1 VKNASPDQEK
11 GVPDAA
17 GPAAPSRIEPPM
29 LANPQL
35 VAAMGH
41 PTRAHAVTVLNERVA
56 CAAEIGRALG
66 KPARHV
72 SYHLKQLEKLG
83 VIELVKVEETAGGR
97 TTGRFYRA
105 LVRSWYDP
113 ESWRQIERTQQSGIT
128 ADILA
133 ACNGD
138 MTAAV
143 TSATIHFP
151 DSHISRTPLTL
162 DGEGYRDLVD
172 RLDALLPE
180 VIAAQQRAA
189 SRMTRQ
195 TETVLAKVHIIQFPC
210 PDLGRSVVPLAP
222 VQTDDSPPD
231 LGDAAVLSALEHPTR
246 VHALMV
252 LNERVS
258 SAAEIGRELDLPSDH
273 VAYHLKRLRSLG
285 LIESVEIREPPR
297 HLKTSRFY
305 RALVRPW
312 FDLESWKAVDPRRQA
327 AITASILGLCNADVV
342 EAVRTGTI
350 NESDSHISRTPLI
363 VDRRGYRDIGELLD
377 GLIPELLTIQERSA
391 LRIEKGADR
400 ITFKVHLFQFESP
413 DPDGAK
419 EPDPEEADD

>member
-1 VKNASPDQEK
+1 
-11 GVPDAA
+11 
-17 GPAAPSRIEPPM
+17 M

-41 PTRAHAVTVLNERVA
+41 PTRAHAVTVLSQRVA
-56 CAAEIGRALG
+56 CAAEIGRSLG

-113 ESWRQIERTQQSGIT
+113 ASWKQVGRKHQSGIT
-128 ADILA
+128 ANILA

-138 MTAAV
+138 MTAVV
-143 TSATIHFP
+143 TSGTIHLP

-162 DGEGYRDLVD
+162 DGQGYRELVD
-172 RLDALLPE
+172 RLDELLPE

-189 SRMTRQ
+189 SRMTRES
-195 TETVLAKVHIIQFPC
+195 ETVLAKVHIIQFPC
-210 PDLGRSVVPLAP
+210 PDLGRRAAPPVPVRA
-222 VQTDDSPPD
+222 DGKPPKMND
-231 LGDAAVLSALEHPTR
+231 TALPAALVHPTR

-252 LNERVS
+252 LGERIS
-258 SAAEIGRELDLPSDH
+258 SAAEIGRELGLPTDH

-285 LIESVEIREPPR
+285 LIEPVQVREPLGYQR
-297 HLKTSRFY
+297 TSRFY

-312 FDLESWKAVDPRRQA
+312 LDLETWEAVDPRRQA
-327 AITASILGLCNADVV
+327 AITAAILSMCNSDVA
-342 EAVRTGTI
+342 EAVRAGSI
-350 NESDSHISRTPLI
+350 DEPDSHISRTALI
-363 VDRRGYRDIGELLD
+363 LDRRGYRDVGELLD
-377 GLIPELLTIQERSA
+377 EVLPELLAIQERS
-391 LRIEKGADR
+391 LPRIGSGASR
-400 ITFKVHLFQFESP
+400 VTSKVQLFQFESP
-413 DPDGAK
+413 DPA
-419 EPDPEEADD
+419 AVR